1 MSCFILKPL
10 QYLFL
15 KYSHGITTSFTLTQ
29 MMRIVPMF
37 AFLSLSTLLSPLSAQ
52 IKVGEWRDHLS
63 YSHAT
68 SITASSTRVY
78 CATGGALFLV
88 NKSDQSIEKLT
99 KITGLSDIGI
109 STIRYSPENEL
120 LFIAYSNA
128 NIDIIRGNYIHNISD
143 IKRKNITGVKG
154 INHILFIGSDA
165 YLSCGFGIVVV
176 NLEKREIKDT
186 YYIGDNG
193 AQTEVY
199 SLALDGNFLYAATK
213 DGILKADIN
222 NPNLIYFNAWNR
234 ISDIP
239 GSTSRFNEVIS
250 FNNRIFVNRSDDQME
265 TDTLYMYNGS
275 SWEAFDTRSGIK
287 NYSLERYQDKL
298 IIASYDLLRI
308 VDEAF
313 QIEQE
318 IDSYGSSPASAMD
331 ALLDENG
338 ILWIADYYAGMIKRS
353 APGYFESIKPNGPF
367 TDDVF
372 NMTVNDGSLYVAGG
386 GMKINTGV
394 FNPGEVYIFSDDS
407 WQSIVDYSVRDILSV
422 LSDPLDPKRFYAGS
436 WGHGLLEYYSREL
449 VHHYKESDPSTLQ
462 SIYPGDDYIR
472 LGGLAFDSDHNLWIT
487 NSGVSSPVSVKKR
500 DGSWKSFPYGTLI
513 NAPTITGIIVT
524 QLDHKWLVL
533 PRGFGLFAFDNNGT
547 IDNENDDRFRKF
559 SIIDQD
565 GNTLNDVYSIAED
578 LEGDIWVGTN
588 QGPLVYY
595 NPENIF
601 LEGTLTA
608 QRIKVPRNDGSGLA
622 DYLLGTETI
631 TSIAVDGA
639 NRKWIGTADAGV
651 FLLTE
656 DGLQE
661 IHHFNES
668 NSPLLSNQ
676 IVSIA
681 IDHLSGEVFFG
692 TGKGV
697 ISFRSTATGGAGD
710 FRNVY
715 VFPNPVRQ
723 DYSGPITITG
733 LVSNVNVKITDISGN
748 IVFETTSLGG
758 QAIWDGRNFSGDRV
772 HSGVYLILCTN
783 EDGSKT
789 HIAKLLFLH

>member
-1 MSCFILKPL
+1 
-10 QYLFL
+10 
-15 KYSHGITTSFTLTQ
+15 
-29 MMRIVPMF
+29 MMRIVLTF
-37 AFLSLSTLLSPLSAQ
+37 ALLIQFLMLSPLSAQ
-52 IKVGEWRDHLS
+52 IRVGEWRDHLS
-63 YSHAT
+63 YSHGT
-68 SITASSTRVY
+68 KVTASAAKLY

-88 NKSDQSIEKLT
+88 NRNDQSIEKLT

-109 STIRYSPENEL
+109 STIRYSSEKDL

-128 NIDIIRGNYIHNISD
+128 NIDIIRGNTIHNISD
-143 IKRKNITGVKG
+143 IKRKNITGVKN
-154 INHILFIGSDA
+154 INHILFVGSDA

-176 NLEKREIKDT
+176 NLEKLEIKDT

-199 SLALDGNFLYAATK
+199 GLALNGNFLYAATK
-213 DGILKADIN
+213 NGIRRADIN
-222 NPNLIYFNAWNR
+222 NPNLIYFDAWTQVT
-234 ISDIP
+234 DIP
-239 GSTSRFNEVIS
+239 GSTSQFNKIIS
-250 FNNRIFVNRSDDQME
+250 FNNRIFVNRSDDE
-265 TDTLYMYNGS
+265 LVTDTLYMYNGS
-275 SWEAFDTRSGIK
+275 NWEAFDIRPGIK
-287 NYSLERYQDKL
+287 NRSLETCEDKL

-308 VDEAF
+308 IDASF
-313 QIEQE
+313 QVEFE
-318 IDSYGSSPASAMD
+318 MDHYASSTTSIMD
-331 ALLDENG
+331 AFLDNNG
-338 ILWIADYYAGMIKRS
+338 ILWLADYYEGVIKRS
-353 APGYFESIKPNGPF
+353 VSGYFESIKPNGPF
-367 TDDVF
+367 TDDVYY
-372 NMTVNDGSLYVAGG
+372 MTVNEESLFVAGG
-386 GMKINTGV
+386 GMKTNTGV
-394 FNPGEVYIFSDDS
+394 FNPGEVYIFSEDS
-407 WQSIVDYSVRDILSV
+407 WQSIVDYSVRDIV
-422 LSDPLDPKRFYAGS
+422 AVISDPLDPNRFYAGS
-436 WGHGLLEYYSREL
+436 WGHGLMEYYNREL
-449 VHHYKESDPSTLQ
+449 VNHYKESDPSTLQ

-472 LGGLAFDSDHNLWIT
+472 IGGLAFDSDHNLWIT
-487 NSGVSSPVSVKKR
+487 NSGVSRPVSVKKR
-500 DGSWKSFPYGTLI
+500 NGSWKSFPYGNLI

-524 QLDHKWLVL
+524 QSDHKWLLL

-547 IDNENDDRFRKF
+547 IDNDNDDRYKKF

-565 GNTLNDVYSIAED
+565 GNTMNDVYSFAED

-601 LEGTLTA
+601 LDEALIA

-631 TSIAVDGA
+631 SSIAVDGA

-651 FLLTE
+651 FLLSE
-656 DGLQE
+656 DGLEE

-681 IDHLSGEVFFG
+681 IDPRSGEVFFG
-692 TGKGV
+692 TAKGI
-697 ISFRSTATGGAGD
+697 ISFRSTATVGGDD
-710 FRNVY
+710 FKNVY

-733 LVSNVNVKITDISGN
+733 LASNVNVKITDISGN

-772 HSGVYLILCTN
+772 HSGIYLIFCTN